1 MGVIQDTCL
10 NDTHKGRGHSPI
22 FALDLAWWHYALVV
36 ERGRTRQRKAG
47 SRTSRKSG
55 SRKKSG
61 YHRASRVRLAW
72 LSTTIEGSV
81 LKGRCA
87 GMNLEESAVGRL
99 LRMEEVIP
107 AMEQALADFSS
118 GTVVQPVR
126 TMLPVAEHGGFL
138 GLMPAYTGSALGAK
152 LVAFYPRNTS
162 VPTHH
167 ATILLFE
174 PETGEPLVTM
184 DGRIIT
190 EVRTAAVSAV
200 ATDHLARAAASV
212 LAIIGSGMQ
221 ARSHLEALRLVREFR
236 EVRVWSPRRAAA
248 FAEEH
253 GVDAA
258 ASAEE
263 AVWGADVVVTAT
275 TSPTPVV
282 YGEWLSPGAHINAVG
297 APRPDWRELDD
308 EGLRCARVYVDSRE
322 AAFKE
327 SGDVIAAGQIFAEV
341 GELVTG
347 AKPGRRS
354 AEEVTLFKSLGL
366 AVEDVATADLVYG
379 KAVNTGSAEEASAD
393 LQR

>member
-1 MGVIQDTCL
+1 
-10 NDTHKGRGHSPI
+10 
-22 FALDLAWWHYALVV
+22 
-36 ERGRTRQRKAG
+36 
-47 SRTSRKSG
+47 
-55 SRKKSG
+55 
-61 YHRASRVRLAW
+61 
-72 LSTTIEGSV
+72 
-81 LKGRCA
+81 
-87 GMNLEESAVGRL
+87 MNLEESAVGRL

-107 AMEQALADFSS
+107 AMEKALADFSS

-126 TMLPVAEHGGFL
+126 TMLPVAEHQGFL

-184 DGRIIT
+184 DGKLIT

-212 LAIIGSGMQ
+212 LAIIGSGVQ

-263 AVWGADVVVTAT
+263 AVRGADVVVTAT
-275 TSPTPVV
+275 TSPTPVLS
-282 YGEWLSPGAHINAVG
+282 GEWLSPGAHINAVG

-308 EGLRCARVYVDSRE
+308 EVLRRAKVYVDSRE
-322 AAFKE
+322 AAMKE
-327 SGDVIAAGQIFAEV
+327 SGDVIAAREVVAEI
-341 GELVTG
+341 GEVVSG
-347 AKPGRRS
+347 SEQGRRS
-354 AEEVTLFKSLGL
+354 LEEVTLFKSLGL
-366 AVEDVATADLVYG
+366 AVEDVATAELVYRNALG
-379 KAVNTGSAEEASAD
+379 GA
-393 LQR
+393 